1 MRTSWSLGPLFIV
14 VGGIAV
20 SPLGTRTGP
29 LTPVALALAA
39 ALIVAGVFFLI
50 KRPFAFHVGLGAAGL
65 TALTGLAAQLHH
77 PEWALPIA
85 PWLSIVL
92 GIYLAVRTVTARFAA
107 APKRFVPTDEDYE
120 RHERRADSAD
130 DA

>member
-29 LTPVALALAA
+29 LTPVALAIAA
-39 ALIVAGVFFLI
+39 ALIVAGVFFLL
-50 KRPFAFHVGLGAAGL
+50 KRSFAFWIGIAAAAL
-65 TALTGLAAQLHH
+65 TALTGIAAQLHH
-77 PEWALPIA
+77 PAWALPIA

-107 APKRFVPTDEDYE
+107 APRKRFIPTDEDYE
-120 RHERRADSAD
+120 AATRKDEER
-130 DA
+130 